1 VSFCHFVFFVVN
13 SDLSIV
19 AKGIKII
26 EVDPGSLAA
35 ELELSPGD
43 RIWTVNGK
51 RVRDALDFKFL
62 TEGED
67 ELTLEVSKA
76 DGEEWQ
82 VEVEKDEGESWGI
95 DFEPMTPR
103 QCGNDC
109 LFCFIQQ
116 NPEGSR
122 PSLWVRD
129 EDIRFSFMYGN
140 YSTLTTISKA
150 EVQRVI
156 EQRLSPQYVSVH
168 ATDPELRA
176 YLLGNDKKI
185 DVIAQ
190 LQHFIDHGI
199 EVHAQVVLC
208 PTINDGRQLE
218 QTIYDL
224 AALHPGV
231 VSTAIVPLGITDK
244 HKYRDRLVAVS
255 DRFCEEVID
264 QVAPLQE
271 SLRRKLRTVFA
282 FLGDEFYIRAGRPI
296 PPKSHYRIVRG
307 PVAGDDEYPQIEDGV
322 GMVRQFFD
330 AHARRMK
337 QLERMRKR
345 KEFSEEQAR
354 KVYGTLATGEIFYP
368 LLAEAVDEINNSFGT
383 RLHVAPVQ
391 NLFFGPGITVA
402 GLLSGRDYLN
412 ARAQFRGE
420 FLMIPPHSYRE
431 YDSRFLD
438 GMTVGE
444 LAAELVLPIKRT
456 WNDVLGLNEDQHDHR
471 TILSH
476 DYGSVTS
483 VSV

>member
-1 VSFCHFVFFVVN
+1 M
-13 SDLSIV
+13 

-26 EVDPGSLAA
+26 AVDPDSLAA
-35 ELELSPGD
+35 ELELAPGD
-43 RIWTVNGK
+43 RIWTINGK

-62 TEGED
+62 TAGED
-67 ELTLEVSKA
+67 ELELEVIKA
-76 DGEEWQ
+76 GGEEWRL
-82 VEVEKDEGESWGI
+82 EIEKDEGESWGI

-109 LFCFIQQ
+109 IFCFIQQ
-116 NPEGSR
+116 NPDGSR
-122 PSLWVRD
+122 SSLWVRD

-168 ATDPELRA
+168 ATDPDLRA
-176 YLLGNDKKI
+176 YLLGIDKKI
-185 DVIAQ
+185 DVISQ
-190 LQHFIDHGI
+190 LKHFIEHGI

-208 PTINDGRQLE
+208 PTINDGKQLE
-218 QTIYDL
+218 KTIYDL
-224 AALHPGV
+224 AELHPGV

-244 HKYRDRLVAVS
+244 HKYRNRLVEVTDS
-255 DRFCEEVID
+255 FCEQVID
-264 QVAPLQE
+264 QVTPIQETLQK
-271 SLRRKLRTVFA
+271 KLRTVFA

-307 PVAGDDEYPQIEDGV
+307 PIAGDDEYPQIEDGV

-337 QLERMRKR
+337 QLERMRSR
-345 KEFSEEQAR
+345 GEFTEGQAR
-354 KVYGTLATGEIFYP
+354 KVYGTLATGMIFYP
-368 LLAEAVDEINNSFGT
+368 MLAEAIDEINKNFGT
-383 RLHVAPVQ
+383 RLYVAPVQ
-391 NLFFGPGITVA
+391 NQFFGNGITVA
-402 GLLSGRDYLN
+402 GLLSGIDYLD
-412 ARAQFRGE
+412 ARERYRGE

-431 YDSRFLD
+431 FDSRFLD
-438 GMTVGE
+438 GMTVSE

-456 WNDVLGLNEDQHDHR
+456 WNDLLGLNEDQHVHR

>member
-1 VSFCHFVFFVVN
+1 M
-13 SDLSIV
+13 

-26 EVDPGSLAA
+26 GVDPASLAG
-35 ELELSPGD
+35 ELELAPGD
-43 RIWTVNGK
+43 HIWTVNGK

-62 TEGED
+62 TAGED
-67 ELTLEVSKA
+67 DLTLEVCKA
-76 DGEEWQ
+76 DGAEWQ

-109 LFCFIQQ
+109 IFCFIQQ

-122 PSLWVRD
+122 SSLWVRD

-176 YLLGNDKKI
+176 YLLGSDRKM
-185 DVIAQ
+185 DVISQ
-190 LQHFIDHGI
+190 LRHFIEHGI
-199 EVHAQVVLC
+199 EIHAQVVLC
-208 PTINDGRQLE
+208 PTINDGAQLE
-218 QTIYDL
+218 KTIDDL

-231 VSTAIVPLGITDK
+231 VSTAIVPLGITDR
-244 HKYRDRLVAVS
+244 HKYRDRLVAVT
-255 DRFCEEVID
+255 DRFCAEVID
-264 QVAPLQE
+264 QVTPIQE
-271 SLRRKLRTVFA
+271 RLRKKLRTVFA

-296 PPKSHYRIVRG
+296 PPKSHYRIVRST
-307 PVAGDDEYPQIEDGV
+307 PAEDDQYPQIEDGV

-330 AHARRMK
+330 SHAKRMK
-337 QLERMRKR
+337 QLVRMRLR
-345 KEFSEEQAR
+345 GEFSERQAY
-354 KVYGTLATGEIFYP
+354 KVYGTLATGTIFYP
-368 LLAEAVDEINNSFGT
+368 ALAEAVAEINKTLGT
-383 RLHVAPVQ
+383 RLSVVPVE
-391 NLFFGPGITVA
+391 NRYFGAGITVA
-402 GLLSGRDYLN
+402 GLLSGMDYLH
-412 ARAQFRGE
+412 AREKFRGE

-431 YDSRFLD
+431 YDLRFLD

-456 WNDVLGLNEDQHDHR
+456 WNDVLGLKEDMRNHR

>member
-1 VSFCHFVFFVVN
+1 M
-13 SDLSIV
+13 

-26 EVDPGSLAA
+26 DIDPDSLAS

-43 RIWTVNGK
+43 RIWTINGK

-62 TEGED
+62 TAGED
-67 ELTLEVSKA
+67 ELTLEVIKA

-82 VEVEKDEGESWGI
+82 VEVEKDESESWGI

-109 LFCFIQQ
+109 IFCFIQQ

-122 PSLWVRD
+122 SSLWVRD

-140 YSTLTTISKA
+140 YSTLTTIGKA

-168 ATDPELRA
+168 ATDPDLRA
-176 YLLGNDKKI
+176 YLLGIDKKI
-185 DVIAQ
+185 DVVSQ
-190 LQHFIDHGI
+190 MKHFIDHGI
-199 EVHAQVVLC
+199 EIHAQVVLC
-208 PTINDGRQLE
+208 PTINDGRHLE
-218 QTIYDL
+218 KTISDL

-244 HKYRDRLVAVS
+244 HKYRDRLVAVT
-255 DRFCEEVID
+255 DRFCEQVID
-264 QVAPLQE
+264 QVTPIQE
-271 SLRRKLRTVFA
+271 ELKKKLRTVFA

-296 PPKSHYRIVRG
+296 PPKPHYRIVRG
-307 PVAGDDEYPQIEDGV
+307 HAAEDDEYPQIEDGV

-330 AHARRMK
+330 AHAQRMT

-345 KEFSEEQAR
+345 GEFTEKHAR
-354 KVYGTLATGEIFYP
+354 KVYGTLATGSIFYP
-368 LLAEAVDEINNSFGT
+368 MLAEAIEEINQNFGT
-383 RLHVAPVQ
+383 RLHVVSVE
-391 NLFFGPGITVA
+391 NIFFGEGITVA
-402 GLLSGRDYLN
+402 GLLSGIDYLN
-412 ARAQFRGE
+412 ARAKFRGE

-438 GMTVGE
+438 GLTVGE
-444 LAAELVLPIKRT
+444 LAAELVLPVKRT
-456 WNDVLGLNEDQHDHR
+456 WNDLLGLNEEQHAHR